1 MMVRRRA
8 VLRTETPGPPRS
20 SMNRPTPHRF
30 VASPTGAWKTPSST
44 SRWPDRSRRW
54 IGRISRWLVLVMILT
69 ALPGCQ
75 IFHRF
80 RDAGPT
86 PTIFEQPLTQTQL
99 LEHLKRQSESVRQI
113 QADVRVSMDG
123 VPSLRGTLAVERPNR
138 VRLKAGLMGVNELGV
153 DVGSNEE
160 VFWFWARAAMPGQ
173 TNAIYYARHDQ
184 FRTSQMGRSIPLE
197 PQWLVDALGLI
208 DIGPG
213 DSIQGP
219 SIRRDG
225 RWEFYWTRATVT
237 GPAQRVLVVN
247 PQQGTVV
254 QQAFYDQAG
263 QLVAY
268 INSLRHEFDKEHGV
282 FLPRRMELFV
292 PQPSGSPMKL
302 VVDASDYR
310 INAMYGDGSRLWS
323 MPNPGDVPLVN
334 LSEIGT
340 EQADRR
346 LQMETAP
353 GYADR
358 TSYYLDDTRGT
369 DLRYRR

>member
-1 MMVRRRA
+1 MMVRQRA
-8 VLRTETPGPPRS
+8 ALRTETSGPPRFL
-20 SMNRPTPHRF
+20 MNRPTSHRF
-30 VASPTGAWKTPSST
+30 VASTTVVWKKPAST
-44 SRWPDRSRRW
+44 SRWPDRPRRW
-54 IGRISRWLVLVMILT
+54 IGRISRLLVLVTLLA

-86 PTIFEQPLTQTQL
+86 PTIFEQPPTQTQL

-138 VRLKAGLMGVNELGV
+138 VRLKAGLMGVNELGI

-208 DIGPG
+208 EIGPD

-225 RWEFYWTRATVT
+225 RWEFYWTRATAT

-310 INAMYGDGSRLWS
+310 INSMYGDGSRLWS

-340 EQADRR
+340 EQTNGR